1 MFYIPCVSFKSAR
14 MLLLI
19 FSLFLPKGSFTIQGR
34 RVRVYQPEFE
44 ECWASGMVSQH
55 DPISHIMEITL
66 DKVNN
71 TYVKSVIGMHGLLL
85 LLLVVIIINVKYEAD
100 L

>member
-1 MFYIPCVSFKSAR
+1 MW
-14 MLLLI
+14 LLL
-19 FSLFLPKGSFTIQGR
+19 FSLFLSSGSYTIQGR

-44 ECWASGMVSQH
+44 ECWALGLVSQH

-71 TYVKSVIGMHGLLL
+71 ACVSSEI
-85 LLLVVIIINVKYEAD
+85 VVEIDRLDI
-100 L
+100 